1 MFTSL
6 LFASYWFFGFY
17 SVSPSSFF
25 PILILSWFKQRPKC
39 HRALHFSC
47 VSFTL
52 HAHTAA
58 HIHYFCLLMDVV
70 DAVVST
76 GAKNCTHLCC
86 HGVLFKPQCT
96 QRKGFFLPLLF
107 HVFGDFER
115 VKWHQIL
122 HAVKSICL
130 DYFIIFPSSSFFHCR
145 FIQKSILRAAWRC
158 CRLSVSWNVAHV
170 SQHTAFD
177 SGNNSRASFIIV
189 FRFTVSWRTANVTEK
204 KRPIDL
210 MRKFN
215 LNF

>member
-96 QRKGFFLPLLF
+96 QRKGFFSSSPLSCLWWLWTSKMTPNIARRKVNLPRLF
-107 HVFGDFER
+107 HNIALFFFFPLQIYPEIDF
-115 VKWHQIL
+115 
-122 HAVKSICL
+122 ASCL
-130 DYFIIFPSSSFFHCR
+130 KMLPP
-145 FIQKSILRAAWRC
+145 
-158 CRLSVSWNVAHV
+158 
-170 SQHTAFD
+170 
-177 SGNNSRASFIIV
+177 
-189 FRFTVSWRTANVTEK
+189 FRFL
-204 KRPIDL
+204 KRCSCITTHCVRF
-210 MRKFN
+210 RKQFEG
-215 LNF
+215 FIHYRF